1 VKKVTGLNTLYQ
13 LGFIT
18 SQLKA
23 KIADPQTRVIEVLPI
38 CGMLH
43 ALFAD
48 MLFKGLPVP
57 FDGTGK
63 VMKEFLDALN
73 SLKGQITSDDVLNF
87 KLSELLF
94 DYRFSDVLIRLESI
108 LAQELDAMPIW
119 FVTKRRAYCV
129 SDLID
134 NAEVVFDHDAILLLS
149 PRTVLDIRQAGRS
162 IAFEIPTAAGFH
174 AVRATEAVARGYYE
188 IVVGI
193 KPDEGTPLGPLI
205 NKLRI
210 KRDALVTSTAI
221 DKEDLLHIVI
231 EMLARINNVYRK
243 PITHPDMVLDLPG
256 SMNVFDSAKTAI
268 ELMLEDAKLKAPNG
282 LQPGFF

>member
-1 VKKVTGLNTLYQ
+1 
-13 LGFIT
+13 
-18 SQLKA
+18 LKA

>member
-1 VKKVTGLNTLYQ
+1 MNDLTT
-13 LGFIT
+13 
-18 SQLKA
+18 
-23 KIADPQTRVIEVLPI
+23 
-38 CGMLH
+38 
-43 ALFAD
+43 
-48 MLFKGLPVP
+48 
-57 FDGTGK
+57 
-63 VMKEFLDALN
+63 
-73 SLKGQITSDDVLNF
+73 
-87 KLSELLF
+87 
-94 DYRFSDVLIRLESI
+94 RLEAV

-129 SDLID
+129 DDLID
-134 NAEVVFDHDAILLLS
+134 KAEAIFDDDAVLLLS
-149 PRTVLDIRQAGRS
+149 PRTILDIRQAGRS
-162 IAFEIPTAAGFH
+162 IAFEVPTGAGFH
-174 AVRATEAVARGYYE
+174 AVRATEAVARGYHE

-205 NKLRI
+205 NALRI
-210 KRDALVTSTAI
+210 KRGALVASAVI

-268 ELMLEDAKLKAPNG
+268 ELMLEDAKLKAPDG

>member
-149 PRTVLDIRQAGRS
+149 PRTVLDIRKAGRS